1 MGASLTLWA
10 KPIRTGRIS
19 SEEIVSAHIEQI
31 GAMNPHLN
39 AVVRT
44 EGHKALIQA
53 RAADRHIH
61 RGAKLGPLHGVPFTV
76 KDIFDTAGVVTTAGL
91 AKLKTNI
98 PTQDATVVAR
108 MRAAGAIMIGKT
120 NCPPGGIGDDSAASV
135 HGGTRN
141 PYDLQRSP
149 GGSSSGEAAI
159 IAAGGSPC
167 GIGSDSGGSIRLPAH
182 YCGIAALK
190 PTAGRVP
197 STGGYA
203 LVGGLT
209 DPRSQVGPMARFVED
224 LWLLLPILCGPDGVD
239 SGLIPMPL
247 ARRLGVLKG
256 LKVAWYADDGITKPT
271 RATSS
276 AVRAAA
282 NALQKAG
289 CKVTAATPPGLDE
302 AREVTLGYW
311 GRRRIT
317 TERLFLRWDGFRTAL
332 LGFMAEYDL
341 ILSPVAA
348 GPAPAYGAKSRL
360 ENQFSYTIPYS
371 LGGNPCA
378 VVRAG
383 TSPEGLPIGVQL
395 VARNWADDVALSAAR
410 AIEKAL
416 GGGRPASVIPGSSDT
431 RVGTAASALTTSMPA
446 TSSTPFPTT

>member
-1 MGASLTLWA
+1 VIGASAAWMA
-10 KPIRTGRIS
+10 KAIRTGRIS

-53 RAADRHIH
+53 RAADRHLT

-91 AKLKTNI
+91 RKLKTNI

-120 NCPPGGIGDDSAASV
+120 NCPPGGIGDDNANSV

-141 PYDLQRSP
+141 PYDLQSSP

-159 IAAGGSPC
+159 IAAGGSPM

-224 LWLLLPILCGPDGVD
+224 LWLLLPILSGPDGID
-239 SGLIPMPL
+239 SGVVPMPL
-247 ARRLGVLKG
+247 AKRLGALEG

-271 RATSS
+271 RATTA

-289 CKVTAATPPGLDE
+289 CKVTAERPPGLDE

-311 GRRRIT
+311 GRRHIT
-317 TERLFLRWDGFRTAL
+317 TERLFRRWDGFRSGL
-332 LGFMAEYDL
+332 LAFMAGYDL

-348 GPAPAYGAKSRL
+348 GPAPPYGAKSRL

-383 TSPEGLPIGVQL
+383 TSTEGLPIGVQL
-395 VARNWADDVALSAAR
+395 VARNWCDEVALSAAR
-410 AIEKAL
+410 SVEKAL
-416 GGGRPASVIPGSSDT
+416 GGWRPASVIP
-431 RVGTAASALTTSMPA
+431 
-446 TSSTPFPTT
+446 

>member
-1 MGASLTLWA
+1 MAKRRRRRINVIGASATWMA
-10 KPIRTGRIS
+10 KAIRSGRIS
-19 SEEIVSAHIEQI
+19 SEEVVSAHIEQI

-53 RAADRHIH
+53 RAADRHIT

-91 AKLKTNI
+91 RKLKTNI
-98 PTQDATVVAR
+98 PTTDATVVAR
-108 MRAAGAIMIGKT
+108 MRAAGAILIGKT
-120 NCPPGGIGDDSAASV
+120 NCPPGGIGDDSATSV

-141 PYDLQRSP
+141 PYDLLRSP

-159 IAAGGSPC
+159 IAAGGSPI

-203 LVGGLT
+203 LDGGLT

-224 LWLLLPILCGPDGVD
+224 LWLLLPILCGPDNVD
-239 SGLIPMPL
+239 SGVIPMPL
-247 ARRLGVLKG
+247 AKRLGPVKG
-256 LKVAWYADDGITKPT
+256 LKVAWYGDDGITKPT
-271 RATSS
+271 RQTTA

-282 NALQKAG
+282 NALRAAG
-289 CKVTAATPPGLDE
+289 CKVTEARPPGLVE

-317 TERLFLRWDGFRTAL
+317 TERLFRRWDGFRSGL
-332 LGFMAEYDL
+332 LGFMTEYDL
-341 ILSPVAA
+341 VLSPAAA
-348 GPAPAYGAKSRL
+348 GPAPEYGAKSKL

-371 LGGNPCA
+371 MGGNPCA

-383 TSPEGLPIGVQL
+383 TSPENLPIGVQV
-395 VARNWADDVALSAAR
+395 VARNWCDDVALSAAR
-410 AIEKAL
+410 TIEKSL
-416 GGGRPASVIPGSSDT
+416 GGWRPASVIP
-431 RVGTAASALTTSMPA
+431 
-446 TSSTPFPTT
+446 

>member
-1 MGASLTLWA
+1 VAKRRRRRNVIGASATWLA
-10 KPIRTGRIS
+10 KAIRTGRIS
-19 SEEIVSAHIEQI
+19 SEEVVSAHIEQI

-53 RAADRHIH
+53 RAADRHVA

-91 AKLKTNI
+91 RRLKANV
-98 PTQDATVVAR
+98 PAHDAAVVAR

-120 NCPPGGIGDDSAASV
+120 NCPPGGIGDDSANSM

-159 IAAGGSPC
+159 IAAGGSPL

-182 YCGIAALK
+182 FCGIAALK
-190 PTAGRVP
+190 PTTGRVP

-203 LVGGLT
+203 LVGGLA

-224 LWLLLPILCGPDGVD
+224 LWLMLPILCGPDGVD
-239 SGLIPMPL
+239 SGVIPMPL
-247 ARRLGVLKG
+247 AKRLVPLKG
-256 LKVAWYADDGITKPT
+256 LKVAWYTDDGITKPT
-271 RATSS
+271 RGTSA

-282 NALQKAG
+282 NALRNAG
-289 CKVTAATPPGLDE
+289 ARTTEATPPGLDE

-311 GRRRIT
+311 GRRRIA
-317 TERLFLRWDGFRTAL
+317 TERLFLRWDGFRSGL
-332 LGFMAEYDL
+332 LKFMSEYDL
-341 ILSPVAA
+341 IVSPVAA
-348 GPAPAYGAKSRL
+348 GPAPEYGAKSRL

-371 LGGNPCA
+371 LSGNPVA

-383 TSPEGLPIGVQL
+383 TSPEGLPIGVQV
-395 VARNWADDVALSAAR
+395 VARNWRDEVALSAAR
-410 AIEKAL
+410 SIEKAL
-416 GGGRPASVIPGSSDT
+416 GGWRPASVIP
-431 RVGTAASALTTSMPA
+431 
-446 TSSTPFPTT
+446 